1 MLFAELKVER
11 PNFQISLEE
20 REAAYLAAR
29 QRIFAADG
37 GTDEPI
43 KQKPRSN
50 PVVARRMIEHA
61 LGQRT
66 KTPNQVISSC
76 TEYAEHT
83 DEMNTEVKK
92 DGAFEE
98 KQTLSRQKYLNG
110 KPKVST
116 EFNGHALSNTDC
128 KVTTK
133 QAEKVATKIG
143 ISGTRKVHKA
153 NLEEEQIG
161 AAKRMFAHAL
171 GYQSTRENILS
182 KCSETKQ
189 NDKGKSE

>member
-1 MLFAELKVER
+1 MKVEGL
-11 PNFQISLEE
+11 NFQISLEE

-29 QRIFAADG
+29 QRIFAADEG
-37 GTDEPI
+37 GTDEPL

-76 TEYAEHT
+76 MEYAEHT
-83 DEMNTEVKK
+83 DEMNTEVKR
-92 DGAFEE
+92 DGTFEE

-116 EFNGHALSNTDC
+116 EFNGHALSNMDC

-133 QAEKVATKIG
+133 QAD

-153 NLEEEQIG
+153 NLKEEQIG
-161 AAKRMFAHAL
+161 AAKRLFAHAM
-171 GYQSTRENILS
+171 GYQSTRENVFS
-182 KCSETKQ
+182 KFSETKQ